1 MEFASNGEARG
12 FRPLEWFGPEVT
24 ADPRYTH
31 QSMALRG
38 LDDEQ
43 EIPLSDAA
51 LNSLIDTLDGRFLA
65 QA

>member
-1 MEFASNGEARG
+1 MVRARG
-12 FRPLEWFGPEVT
+12 DGG
-24 ADPRYTH
+24 PRYTH

-51 LNSLIDTLDGRFLA
+51 LNSLIETLDGRFLA